1 MDLLS
6 LLSEIPDP
14 RRRQGQMYSHVA
26 VVLFS
31 ILAMLA
37 GATSYRRIYGFIAIH
52 LAELNAAF
60 PTVALRRAPSYCSI
74 RYILQKL
81 DPEAVERA
89 VRRHAAS
96 LCGEPDEAGPAVVA
110 IDGKTLRGS
119 FDAFADRKAAHLL
132 SAFAIDN
139 QIILGHLPVPDK
151 SNEIPA
157 AQALIVALGLTGRLF
172 TLDAMHC
179 QKNVRGSVEHRQ

>member
-96 LCGEPDEAGPAVVA
+96 LCTELEAGPAVVA

-119 FDAFADRKAAHLL
+119 FDAFADRKAVHLL
-132 SAFAIDN
+132 SAFAIDD

-157 AQALIVALGLTGRLF
+157 AQALIVELGLTGRLF

-179 QKNVRGSVEHRQ
+179 QKNIRGSVERRQ